1 MHVVTTWGAA
11 APFLIVPLQASFG
24 WRASFSVLAVMGV
37 LWAAAWYAWYR
48 DTPAEQPNITAAEVN
63 DIGTGSSG
71 SSHNLPWALALRSA
85 NIWAILVVAF
95 CYVFGLYFF
104 ISWLHTFLVKGRGFS
119 EAQLLLSTLP
129 FVLGA
134 FGNVCGGFAS
144 DALVKRLGL
153 KSGRRAVGLLGLG
166 TAALFTVATILT
178 TNKTATL
185 FFLGLVLAGIT
196 AQQSVIVTVVVDI
209 AEKYVGGI
217 LGLTNTI
224 ANIGGFL
231 FSVSFGY
238 FVTLFASYDLALL
251 PMAILLAIGAL
262 SWLRID
268 ATQQLIP
275 AEQAATAPQVGAF
288 ALS

>member
-1 MHVVTTWGAA
+1 
-11 APFLIVPLQASFG
+11 
-24 WRASFSVLAVMGV
+24 
-37 LWAAAWYAWYR
+37 
-48 DTPAEQPNITAAEVN
+48 
-63 DIGTGSSG
+63 
-71 SSHNLPWALALRSA
+71 
-85 NIWAILVVAF
+85 
-95 CYVFGLYFF
+95 
-104 ISWLHTFLVKGRGFS
+104 
-119 EAQLLLSTLP
+119 
-129 FVLGA
+129 
-134 FGNVCGGFAS
+134 
-144 DALVKRLGL
+144 
-153 KSGRRAVGLLGLG
+153 VGLLGLG

-196 AQQSVIVTVVVDI
+196 AQQTVIVTVVVDI

-251 PMAILLAIGAL
+251 PMAILLTIGAL

-275 AEQAATAPQVGAF
+275 AEQTAAAPDEGAF
-288 ALS
+288 ALG

>member
-1 MHVVTTWGAA
+1 
-11 APFLIVPLQASFG
+11 
-24 WRASFSVLAVMGV
+24 
-37 LWAAAWYAWYR
+37 
-48 DTPAEQPNITAAEVN
+48 
-63 DIGTGSSG
+63 
-71 SSHNLPWALALRSA
+71 
-85 NIWAILVVAF
+85 
-95 CYVFGLYFF
+95 
-104 ISWLHTFLVKGRGFS
+104 
-119 EAQLLLSTLP
+119 
-129 FVLGA
+129 
-134 FGNVCGGFAS
+134 
-144 DALVKRLGL
+144 
-153 KSGRRAVGLLGLG
+153 VGLLGLG

-196 AQQSVIVTVVVDI
+196 AQQTVIVTVVVDI

-251 PMAILLAIGAL
+251 PMAILLTIGAL

-268 ATQQLIP
+268 ATQQLIRQSRQQP
-275 AEQAATAPQVGAF
+275 RQTRVRLPWVDPNHPRLILSTRSCNELTAAGQGLASQIPFQLPPDRVTKLHDLQACSDLPHSGLTF
-288 ALS
+288 IRNRRR